1 VKVDKTPAYFSL
13 PADQPIKEQSIVFA
27 MSVRGKKVE
36 NGTYEF
42 DYMRVPDTRTRWE
55 IFRDGIYN
63 SEEGTYCGHPPKKWG
78 NSEYFVYLDILI
90 VLRTIED

>member
-1 VKVDKTPAYFSL
+1 
-13 PADQPIKEQSIVFA
+13 

-55 IFRDGIYN
+55 IIRDGIYN

-78 NSEYFVYLDILI
+78 KSFRIIRIPRHSNCSSNN
-90 VLRTIED
+90 